1 MIGIDLEFILQNPG
15 SEADLIL
22 FEGDV
27 VQIPKQ
33 LQTVRMMGEVLLPT
47 TSRYIEMQGFRSY
60 ISKAGGFTENAR
72 RSKSYVIYANGD
84 ARRTYSFLGLKFY
97 PKLEPGAEIVVPLKP
112 QKDRLSAAAW
122 IGIATSLATLGILIN
137 TVVNQTP

>member
-1 MIGIDLEFILQNPG
+1 
-15 SEADLIL
+15 
-22 FEGDV
+22 
-27 VQIPKQ
+27 
-33 LQTVRMMGEVLLPT
+33 
-47 TSRYIEMQGFRSY
+47 MQGFRSY

-84 ARRTYSFLGLKFY
+84 AIRTYSFLGLKFY